1 MLTTYDRIMR
11 EARVTRTGSV
21 TVDNRS
27 EPELVKQLQAEVEAL
42 RKRVREMTAKVAI
55 ALFSL
60 AFIAGCTT
68 PTVTYTYETRPCPA
82 PLTASGCATWLGR

>member
-42 RKRVREMTAKVAI
+42 RRRVREMEAQ
-55 ALFSL
+55 S
-60 AFIAGCTT
+60 
-68 PTVTYTYETRPCPA
+68 
-82 PLTASGCATWLGR
+82 

>member
-68 PTVTYTYETRPCPA
+68 PTVTYTYETRTCPA
-82 PLTASGCATWLGR
+82 PLTASGCAAWLGR